1 MQNEKVVKFDLDGY
15 EVVKDAILE
24 IINQSPLIE
33 GKEPVSFGVLE
44 ETHGFAM
51 IPVSSSVIES
61 TRKSVTGKVTEVCYY
76 PFSLVYRGSGMNE
89 RKKSEVS
96 ELLDNI
102 GKYLEKKEIDIDGVG
117 HRLKYYPLLTEN
129 RKFLEIRRQTPS
141 YLANVYEDKTEDWEI
156 RITARYENV
165 YRYDEHNKSED
176 IFDGGDF
183 NNYSD
188 VILYDGGTY

>member
-33 GKEPVSFGVLE
+33 GKELVSFGVLE

-76 PFSLVYRGSGMNE
+76 PFALVYRDTGMNE
-89 RKKSEVS
+89 KKKSEVS

-102 GKYLEKKEIDIDGVG
+102 GKWLERKEINVDGEIQK
-117 HRLKYYPLLTEN
+117 LQLYPALTGN
-129 RKFLEIRRQTPS
+129 RKFLEIRRQTNS
-141 YLANVYEDKTEDWEI
+141 YLENTYDDKSEDWTI
-156 RITARYENV
+156 RITARYQNE
-165 YRYDEHNKSED
+165 YKE
-176 IFDGGDF
+176 
-183 NNYSD
+183 
-188 VILYDGGTY
+188 

>member
-1 MQNEKVVKFDLDGY
+1 MQNEKVIKFDLDGY

-61 TRKSVTGKVTEVCYY
+61 SKKSVTGDVTEVCYY
-76 PFSLVYRGSGMNE
+76 PFSLIYRGSGMNE
-89 RKKSEVS
+89 KKKSQVS

-102 GKYLEKKEIDIDGVG
+102 GKYLEKKTVVIDGVSQK
-117 HRLKYYPLLTEN
+117 LQQYPTLTEN
-129 RKFLEIRRQTPS
+129 REFLGIRRQTNS
-141 YLANVYEDKTEDWEI
+141 YLANSYEDKSEDWEI
-156 RITARYENV
+156 RITARYQ
-165 YRYDEHNKSED
+165 NKYKE
-176 IFDGGDF
+176 
-183 NNYSD
+183 
-188 VILYDGGTY
+188 